1 MFCSQLRGRS
11 PQFRKVINFI
21 LAVLVA
27 LLASPY
33 MLQLLQ
39 PAPATIC
46 LVNLANNPRTASLFS
61 RGVLEQHGSKNTFDV
76 VSPTQG
82 CHLASERILLVQQQ
96 QLMDWCL
103 GPQICILTGDEECHA
118 PGLGLGPLHEFLL
131 GSHLFPV
138 VPETAAT
145 SFDLRPPSKAEQDK
159 DDLFDELFDEAAVGF
174 ELHDSHGDGTESKTQ
189 QKLLA
194 LQEGVHL
201 LRPSVIL
208 REFYSSKYDYPAV
221 VLGARF
227 EFVPVSEK
235 ERDAGN
241 RHYLFNFMG
250 SIKVGQERDREHLR
264 DVLNSHN
271 WTMPTHVRMFDQLV
285 RNPDTS
291 TVEEYR
297 DTLLASSFTLAPVGT
312 ADDCFRFWEAIEAGS
327 IPIFV
332 RRMGNVY
339 KHQRCPDAFED
350 VLAADPPIVLLND
363 WDELPDF
370 AEHVTEEQID
380 DLRRRMVVWAKEW
393 WTKTAAI
400 VDDAIER
407 ALNKRQASLAMPDDQ
422 IQFRT
427 REVSAALKILKQQQN
442 NAREAQK
449 EANEAAQKKKQAEAQ
464 ARRKKKAEEKRQ
476 AEKKARTETN
486 KHNNN
491 NNNNNNNNHA
501 RNGNHG
507 KKHRSSNAASG
518 DQAIAQ
524 RLKNAVIQ
532 RLEGSSSRSTM
543 GKIGLSISKIGVSAD
558 PKLDNRLA
566 SNRFNFIHDIV
577 TSILDVTGYLP
588 NFFSADEIDRHSVY
602 MSYSMNRLTYLNK
615 LVQAVTKDLSLPM
628 AYIDAQVIMVADNPN
643 TVRMFLCF
651 FAQAALSV
659 PSTLEEPGGR
669 VLSAAS
675 VLDQGVQ

>member
-1 MFCSQLRGRS
+1 MAVTICSITFS
-11 PQFRKVINFI
+11 T
-21 LAVLVA
+21 A
-27 LLASPY
+27 
-33 MLQLLQ
+33 QLLLVIAIHILLVPYIRDSLEPQ
-39 PAPATIC
+39 PATIC

-61 RGVLEQHGSKNTFDV
+61 RGVLEQHGSKNTFSV
-76 VSPTQG
+76 VVPSQG
-82 CHLASERILLVQQQ
+82 CHPSSERLLLVQHS
-96 QLMDWCL
+96 QLVDWCL
-103 GPQICILTGDEECHA
+103 GPEICILTGDEECHA
-118 PGLGLGPLHEFLL
+118 PALGLGGLHEYLL
-131 GSHLFPV
+131 ASHLFHV
-138 VPETAAT
+138 EPETVAGTLLRDPPSLSDLDHDDNFDEVFDQYAAE
-145 SFDLRPPSKAEQDK
+145 FDLQSGSGSGSSLGVEVDHNGHSEA
-159 DDLFDELFDEAAVGF
+159 DDLQRLAVG
-174 ELHDSHGDGTESKTQ
+174 
-189 QKLLA
+189 
-194 LQEGVHL
+194 EGL
-201 LRPSVIL
+201 NLMRPNVIL

-332 RRMGNVY
+332 RRMGNAY

-407 ALNKRQASLAMPDDQ
+407 ALVSRNQALAELTDEQLEFRTKEVSSALHALKEQQSIARRSSKVSAMENKAVKQKEAQERRQKQKIAQEQQTGKHPLSDDVGDDIGATELDDQ
-422 IQFRT
+422 IVAEIRSSTTLNDEQ
-427 REVSAALKILKQQQN
+427 I
-442 NAREAQK
+442 
-449 EANEAAQKKKQAEAQ
+449 EAAISSLREEA
-464 ARRKKKAEEKRQ
+464 KKAGGGTIEATQ
-476 AEKKARTETN
+476 
-486 KHNNN
+486 
-491 NNNNNNNNHA
+491 
-501 RNGNHG
+501 
-507 KKHRSSNAASG
+507 
-518 DQAIAQ
+518 D
-524 RLKNAVIQ
+524 
-532 RLEGSSSRSTM
+532 
-543 GKIGLSISKIGVSAD
+543 
-558 PKLDNRLA
+558 RLA
-566 SNRFNFIHDIV
+566 SLV
-577 TSILDVTGYLP
+577 TSSKVL
-588 NFFSADEIDRHSVY
+588 ADADLRHPTFEWVHSV
-602 MSYSMNRLTYLNK
+602 
-615 LVQAVTKDLSLPM
+615 AVSIIESCG
-628 AYIDAQVIMVADNPN
+628 YHRNSFVE
-643 TVRMFLCF
+643 
-651 FAQAALSV
+651 
-659 PSTLEEPGGR
+659 LELDG
-669 VLSAAS
+669 SS
-675 VLDQGVQ
+675 VLMQ

>member
-1 MFCSQLRGRS
+1 MTMFCSQLRGRS

-332 RRMGNVY
+332 RRMGNAY

-407 ALNKRQASLAMPDDQ
+407 ALVSRNQALAELTDEQLEFRTKEVSSALHALKEQQSIARRSSKVSAMENKAVKQKEAQERRQKQKIAQEQQTGKHPLSDDVGDDIGATELDDQ
-422 IQFRT
+422 IVAEIRSSTTLNDEQ
-427 REVSAALKILKQQQN
+427 I
-442 NAREAQK
+442 
-449 EANEAAQKKKQAEAQ
+449 EAAISSLREEA
-464 ARRKKKAEEKRQ
+464 KKAGGGTIEATQ
-476 AEKKARTETN
+476 
-486 KHNNN
+486 
-491 NNNNNNNNHA
+491 
-501 RNGNHG
+501 
-507 KKHRSSNAASG
+507 
-518 DQAIAQ
+518 D
-524 RLKNAVIQ
+524 
-532 RLEGSSSRSTM
+532 
-543 GKIGLSISKIGVSAD
+543 
-558 PKLDNRLA
+558 RLA
-566 SNRFNFIHDIV
+566 SLV
-577 TSILDVTGYLP
+577 TSSKVL
-588 NFFSADEIDRHSVY
+588 ADADLRHPTFEWVHSV
-602 MSYSMNRLTYLNK
+602 
-615 LVQAVTKDLSLPM
+615 AVSIIESCG
-628 AYIDAQVIMVADNPN
+628 YHRNSFVE
-643 TVRMFLCF
+643 
-651 FAQAALSV
+651 
-659 PSTLEEPGGR
+659 LELDG
-669 VLSAAS
+669 SS
-675 VLDQGVQ
+675 VLMQ

>member
-1 MFCSQLRGRS
+1 MTMFCSQLRGRS

-332 RRMGNVY
+332 RRMGNAY

-407 ALNKRQASLAMPDDQ
+407 ALVSRNQALAELTDEQLEFRTKEVSSALHALKEQQSIARRSSKVSAMENKAVKQKEAQERRQKQKIAQEQQTGKHPLSDDVGDDIGATELDDQ
-422 IQFRT
+422 IVAEIRSSTTLNDEQIEAAISSLREEAKKAGGGTIEATQDRLASLVTSSKVLADADLRHPTFEWVHSVAVSIIESCGYHRNSFVELELDGSSVLMQYPVNRVGFLNKLITSVASDLKLPPLFVNAQNIIDRQQAPRT
-427 REVSAALKILKQQQN
+427 RLFLCLLA
-442 NAREAQK
+442 
-449 EANEAAQKKKQAEAQ
+449 EAAQATTTSPD
-464 ARRKKKAEEKRQ
+464 
-476 AEKKARTETN
+476 RTCTPT
-486 KHNNN
+486 K
-491 NNNNNNNNHA
+491 
-501 RNGNHG
+501 
-507 KKHRSSNAASG
+507 
-518 DQAIAQ
+518 
-524 RLKNAVIQ
+524 
-532 RLEGSSSRSTM
+532 T
-543 GKIGLSISKIGVSAD
+543 
-558 PKLDNRLA
+558 A
-566 SNRFNFIHDIV
+566 SN
-577 TSILDVTGYLP
+577 
-588 NFFSADEIDRHSVY
+588 
-602 MSYSMNRLTYLNK
+602 
-615 LVQAVTKDLSLPM
+615 
-628 AYIDAQVIMVADNPN
+628 
-643 TVRMFLCF
+643 
-651 FAQAALSV
+651 
-659 PSTLEEPGGR
+659 
-669 VLSAAS
+669 
-675 VLDQGVQ
+675 